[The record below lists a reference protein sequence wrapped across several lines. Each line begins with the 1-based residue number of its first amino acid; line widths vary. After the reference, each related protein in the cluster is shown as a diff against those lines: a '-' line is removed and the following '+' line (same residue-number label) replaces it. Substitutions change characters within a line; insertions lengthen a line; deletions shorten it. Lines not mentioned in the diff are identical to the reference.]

1 MAEKILIIEDEL
13 HIARMIRLELEREGY
28 LCECAHDGETGL
40 AMALSGGCDLVLLD
54 VMLPK
59 LDGFAVL
66 ERLRRQS
73 GVAVIMLTARGEV
86 EDRVQGLDLGA
97 DDYMVKPFSMQ
108 ELAARVRTALRHR
121 QPSGEETVLS
131 AGKLR
136 ADRLAFR
143 AFFGEEEL
151 TLTRKEFELLIYFM
165 EHLGAVCS
173 REQILREVWGYDYM
187 GDTNLIDVYIR
198 YLRSKIDDRFG
209 VHYIRTVRGMGYAFG
224 ADDE

>member
-28 LCECAHDGETGL
+28 LCDCAHDGETGL
-40 AMALSGGCDLVLLD
+40 AMALSGGYDLAVLD
-54 VMLPK
+54 IMLPK

-73 GVAVIMLTARGEV
+73 AMAVIMLTARGEV

-121 QPSGEETVLS
+121 PTAGKETALS

-136 ADRLAFR
+136 ADRLAIR

-151 TLTRKEFELLIYFM
+151 SLTRKEFELLIYFM
-165 EHLGAVCS
+165 EHPGAVCS